1 MINFISIIALGFF
14 LGMRHATDP
23 DHVIAVSTIVS
34 REREIGKSAWIGVFW
49 GIGHTLTIFAVG
61 AAIIL
66 FDVAISARIGLS
78 MELAVGLMLILL
90 GIINVV
96 SFFRDLPVKSEQ
108 AGMATLAQPQSTE
121 RAGTPAA
128 PQSQFTARAGAP
140 ASPQE
145 SITPPQPELVHSHAH
160 SHGDLIHTHPHS
172 HAHGPDAHVHSG
184 QNPVA
189 WLDRALLRFKLYRP
203 LRPLMIGIVHGMA
216 GSAAVA
222 LLVLA
227 TIRDP
232 RWAVAYLL
240 VFGIGTIA
248 GMMVITMSIASTFR
262 LARGKQ
268 AFLQRL
274 AMASGVL
281 SLGFGIFV
289 AYQIIVVN
297 GLLSAHPQW
306 VPR

>member
-1 MINFISIIALGFF
+1 MVNFFSIIALGFF

-66 FDVAISARIGLS
+66 FDVAISPRIGLS

-96 SFFRDLPVKSEQ
+96 SFFRDLPS
-108 AGMATLAQPQSTE
+108 SSE
-121 RAGTPAA
+121 RAGTPA
-128 PQSQFTARAGAP
+128 
-140 ASPQE
+140 
-145 SITPPQPELVHSHAH
+145 PPQGSTAQTGTPDHLQTEMVHSHAH
-160 SHGDLIHTHPHS
+160 SHGDFIHTHPHS
-172 HAHGPDAHVHSG
+172 HAHGPDAHVHAG

-189 WLDRALLRFKLYRP
+189 WLDRMFLRFKLYRP
-203 LRPLMIGIVHGMA
+203 MRPLMIGLVHGMA

-240 VFGIGTIA
+240 VFGVGTIA

-262 LARGKQ
+262 LAHGKQ
-268 AFLQRL
+268 VFLQRL

>member
-1 MINFISIIALGFF
+1 MVNFLSIIALGFF

-66 FDVAISARIGLS
+66 FDVAISPRIGLS

-90 GIINVV
+90 GVMNVV
-96 SFFRDLPVKSEQ
+96 SFFQGLPS
-108 AGMATLAQPQSTE
+108 STT
-121 RAGTPAA
+121 RAGR
-128 PQSQFTARAGAP
+128 SV
-140 ASPQE
+140 SPQGE
-145 SITPPQPELVHSHAH
+145 VIHSHAH
-160 SHGDLIHTHPHS
+160 SHGDYIHTHSHS
-172 HAHGPDAHVHSG
+172 HGPEVHGHQG

-232 RWAVAYLL
+232 HWAVAYLL

-262 LARGKQ
+262 FARGKQ
-268 AFLQRL
+268 IFLQRL

-289 AYQIIVVN
+289 AYHIVVVN
-297 GLLSAHPQW
+297 GLLSSHPQW

>member
-1 MINFISIIALGFF
+1 MVNFVSIIALGFF

-66 FDVAISARIGLS
+66 FDVAISPRIGLS

-90 GIINVV
+90 GVINVV
-96 SFFRDLPVKSEQ
+96 TFFRELPLTNQ
-108 AGMATLAQPQSTE
+108 
-121 RAGTPAA
+121 RAETPV
-128 PQSQFTARAGAP
+128 S
-140 ASPQE
+140 S
-145 SITPPQPELVHSHAH
+145 QPEVVHSHAH
-160 SHGDLIHTHPHS
+160 SHGDFIHTHS
-172 HAHGPDAHVHSG
+172 HTHGPQAHVHAG

-189 WLDRALLRFKLYRP
+189 WLDRMLLRFKLYRP
-203 LRPLMIGIVHGMA
+203 LRPLIIGIVHGMA

-268 AFLQRL
+268 VFLRRL

>member
-1 MINFISIIALGFF
+1 MINFFSIIALGFF

-66 FDVAISARIGLS
+66 FDIAISPRLGLS

-96 SFFRDLPVKSEQ
+96 SFFRELPS
-108 AGMATLAQPQSTE
+108 ASE
-121 RAGTPAA
+121 RAGTPA
-128 PQSQFTARAGAP
+128 
-140 ASPQE
+140 
-145 SITPPQPELVHSHAH
+145 PPPPEMVHSHAH
-160 SHGDLIHTHPHS
+160 SHGDFIHTHPHS
-172 HAHGPDAHVHSG
+172 HEHGSDGHRHG
-184 QNPVA
+184 EQNPLA
-189 WLDRALLRFKLYRP
+189 WLDRMFLRFKLYRP

-216 GSAAVA
+216 GSVAVA

-248 GMMVITMSIASTFR
+248 GMLVITMSIASTFR

-268 AFLQRL
+268 VFLRRL

-281 SLGFGIFV
+281 SLGFGTFV
-289 AYQIIVVN
+289 AYQIIAVN
-297 GLLSAHPQW
+297 GLLTAHPQW

>member
-1 MINFISIIALGFF
+1 MVNFISIIALGFF

-66 FDVAISARIGLS
+66 FDVAISPRLGLS

-96 SFFRDLPVKSEQ
+96 SFFRDMPSASERSGTTASLQ
-108 AGMATLAQPQSTE
+108 AELG
-121 RAGTPAA
+121 A
-128 PQSQFTARAGAP
+128 PQP
-140 ASPQE
+140 AV
-145 SITPPQPELVHSHAH
+145 IHSHAH
-160 SHGDLIHTHPHS
+160 SHGDFIHTHSHS
-172 HAHGPDAHVHSG
+172 HAHGPDAHVHAG

-189 WLDRALLRFKLYRP
+189 WLDRMFLRFKLYRP

-240 VFGIGTIA
+240 IFGVGTIA

-268 AFLQRL
+268 VFLQRL

-281 SLGFGIFV
+281 SLCFGIFV

>member
-1 MINFISIIALGFF
+1 MINFFSIIALGFF

-66 FDVAISARIGLS
+66 FDVEISPRAGLS

-96 SFFRDLPVKSEQ
+96 SFFRDMPS
-108 AGMATLAQPQSTE
+108 ASE
-121 RAGTPAA
+121 RAGTP
-128 PQSQFTARAGAP
+128 TLR
-140 ASPQE
+140 E
-145 SITPPQPELVHSHAH
+145 PELVHSHAH
-160 SHGDLIHTHPHS
+160 SHGDVVHTHPHS
-172 HAHGPDAHVHSG
+172 HEHGPDAHTHAAR
-184 QNPVA
+184 NPVA
-189 WLDRALLRFKLYRP
+189 WLDRMFLRFKLYRP
-203 LRPLMIGIVHGMA
+203 LRPLMIGTVHGMA

-232 RWAVAYLL
+232 RWSVAYLL

-248 GMMVITMSIASTFR
+248 GMMVITISIASTFH

-281 SLGFGIFV
+281 SLAFGIFV
-289 AYQIIVVN
+289 AYQIVVVN
-297 GLLSAHPQW
+297 GLLTAHPQW

>member
-1 MINFISIIALGFF
+1 MVNFFSIIALGFF

-66 FDVAISARIGLS
+66 FDVAISPRIGLS

-96 SFFRDLPVKSEQ
+96 SFFRDLPS
-108 AGMATLAQPQSTE
+108 SSE
-121 RAGTPAA
+121 RAGTPA
-128 PQSQFTARAGAP
+128 
-140 ASPQE
+140 
-145 SITPPQPELVHSHAH
+145 PPQGSTAQMGTPDHLQTEMVHSHAH
-160 SHGDLIHTHPHS
+160 SHDDFIHTHPHS
-172 HAHGPDAHVHSG
+172 HAHGPDAHVHAG

-189 WLDRALLRFKLYRP
+189 WLDRMFLRFKLYRP
-203 LRPLMIGIVHGMA
+203 MRPLMIGLVHGMA

-240 VFGIGTIA
+240 VFGVGTIA

-262 LARGKQ
+262 LAHGKQ
-268 AFLQRL
+268 VFLQRL

>member
-1 MINFISIIALGFF
+1 MSQHAASWAQPNMINFISIIALGFF

-34 REREIGKSAWIGVFW
+34 REREISKSAWIGVFW

-66 FDVAISARIGLS
+66 FDVAISPRLGLS

-96 SFFRDLPVKSEQ
+96 SFFRDMP
-108 AGMATLAQPQSTE
+108 AGE
-121 RAGTPAA
+121 RAAA
-128 PQSQFTARAGAP
+128 PA
-140 ASPQE
+140 
-145 SITPPQPELVHSHAH
+145 PQPEMIHSHAH
-160 SHGDLIHTHPHS
+160 SHGDFIHTHPHS
-172 HAHGPDAHVHSG
+172 HAHGPQGHVHENS
-184 QNPVA
+184 NTVA

-240 VFGIGTIA
+240 VFGVGTIA
-248 GMMVITMSIASTFR
+248 GMMVITMSIASTFH

-281 SLGFGIFV
+281 SLGFGVFV
-289 AYQIIVVN
+289 AYQILVVN

>member
-1 MINFISIIALGFF
+1 
-14 LGMRHATDP
+14 MRHATDP

-34 REREIGKSAWIGVFW
+34 REREVGKSAWIGIFW

-66 FDVAISARIGLS
+66 FDVAISPRIGLS

-90 GIINVV
+90 GIINVI
-96 SFFRDLPVKSEQ
+96 SFFRDLPSTRDRVGVPAPPHAE
-108 AGMATLAQPQSTE
+108 LA
-121 RAGTPAA
+121 A
-128 PQSQFTARAGAP
+128 SQL
-140 ASPQE
+140 E
-145 SITPPQPELVHSHAH
+145 VLHSHAH
-160 SHGDLIHTHPHS
+160 SHGDFIHTHPHS
-172 HAHGPDAHVHSG
+172 HSHGPDTHVHSG

-189 WLDRALLRFKLYRP
+189 WLDRMFLRFKLYRP

-232 RWAVAYLL
+232 RGAVAYLL

-268 AFLQRL
+268 LFLRRL

-281 SLGFGIFV
+281 SLGFGVFV

>member
-1 MINFISIIALGFF
+1 VVRFRKCHNTRLRGLKPDMINFFSIIALGFF

-23 DHVIAVSTIVS
+23 DHVIAVSSIVS
-34 REREIGKSAWIGVFW
+34 REREIGESAWIGVFW
-49 GIGHTLTIFAVG
+49 GVGHTLTIFAVG

-66 FDVAISARIGLS
+66 FDVAISPRIGLS

-96 SFFRDLPVKSEQ
+96 SFFRDMPS
-108 AGMATLAQPQSTE
+108 ASE
-121 RAGTPAA
+121 RAGTPT
-128 PQSQFTARAGAP
+128 SR
-140 ASPQE
+140 E
-145 SITPPQPELVHSHAH
+145 PELFHSHAH
-160 SHGDLIHTHPHS
+160 SHGDFIHTHPHS
-172 HAHGPDAHVHSG
+172 HEHGPDAHSHAA

-189 WLDRALLRFKLYRP
+189 WLDRVFLRLKLYRP

-240 VFGIGTIA
+240 VFGFGTIA
-248 GMMVITMSIASTFR
+248 GMMVITMSIASTFH

-281 SLGFGIFV
+281 SLGFGIFI

-297 GLLSAHPQW
+297 GLLGAHPQW

>member
-66 FDVAISARIGLS
+66 FDIAISPRLGLS

-96 SFFRDLPVKSEQ
+96 SFFRDLP
-108 AGMATLAQPQSTE
+108 LASE
-121 RAGTPAA
+121 RAGTPAP
-128 PQSQFTARAGAP
+128 PQD
-140 ASPQE
+140 
-145 SITPPQPELVHSHAH
+145 SITKAGTPAPPQPEMVHSHAH
-160 SHGDLIHTHPHS
+160 SHGDFIHTHPHS
-172 HAHGPDAHVHSG
+172 HEHGPDGHRHG
-184 QNPVA
+184 DQNPVA
-189 WLDRALLRFKLYRP
+189 RLDRMFLRFKLYRP

-268 AFLQRL
+268 VFLRRL

-281 SLGFGIFV
+281 SLGFGTFV
-289 AYQIIVVN
+289 AYQIIAVN
-297 GLLSAHPQW
+297 GLLTAHPQW

>member
-1 MINFISIIALGFF
+1 MMNFLSIIALGFF
-14 LGMRHATDP
+14 LGMRHATDA

-66 FDVAISARIGLS
+66 FDVAISPRIGLS

-90 GIINVV
+90 GVMNVV
-96 SFFRDLPVKSEQ
+96 SFFRELPLS
-108 AGMATLAQPQSTE
+108 ST
-121 RAGTPAA
+121 RAGTPA
-128 PQSQFTARAGAP
+128 
-140 ASPQE
+140 
-145 SITPPQPELVHSHAH
+145 PPSEELIHSHAH
-160 SHGDLIHTHPHS
+160 SHGDYVHTHPHS
-172 HAHGPDAHVHSG
+172 HGPQAHVHAG
-184 QNPVA
+184 QNSVA
-189 WLDRALLRFKLYRP
+189 WFDRAFLRFKLYRP

-216 GSAAVA
+216 GSAAVG

-268 AFLQRL
+268 IFLQRL

-289 AYQIIVVN
+289 AYHIVVVN